1 MITDLE
7 YPLRPAFSLLTKILD
22 EHTPLLASLQ
32 KRLHASTAH
41 LNALAD
47 IYKQRAA
54 IEAAYADG
62 LHKLARTA
70 EQGGLTGK
78 AGNDW
83 PRGSGEDRL
92 WDSVLSELA
101 EVRPAPSSCACN

>member
-1 MITDLE
+1 MSDALPDDAWVNTFL
-7 YPLRPAFSLLTKILD
+7 PTPPR
-22 EHTPLLASLQ
+22 PLLAALQ

-101 EVRPAPSSCACN
+101 EVRSAPPPPPCAPCN

>member
-1 MITDLE
+1 MNNVDPLKSANTTSCCIFTLSGI
-7 YPLRPAFSLLTKILD
+7 YPSKI
-22 EHTPLLASLQ
+22 H
-32 KRLHASTAH
+32 LHASTAH